1 MRHSSH
7 YTRTAIGL
15 HWIVALLIF
24 ATFGLGWFMTDIAD
38 ASQTKMQYYAWH
50 KWLGITVFLL
60 AVIRVLWRSFHQPPP
75 QAQSIP
81 KIQQLAAKIVHWML
95 YILILIVPLSG
106 YFYTLAAGSP
116 VVYLGIIPL
125 PILIQPD
132 VQLAH
137 TLKELHEILVYTMVA
152 LVGLHLVAAL
162 KHHIFDG
169 DNTLAKMLPF
179 LGK

>member
-38 ASQTKMQYYAWH
+38 ASGSKMQYYAWH
-50 KWLGITVFLL
+50 KWLGVTVFLV
-60 AVIRVLWRSFHQPPP
+60 AVMRVLWRSFNQPPP
-75 QAQSIP
+75 LAENIS
-81 KIQQLAAKIVHWML
+81 KLQQLAAKIVHWLL

-106 YFYTLAAGSP
+106 YFYSLAAGFA

-125 PILIQPD
+125 PVLIQPD
-132 VQLAH
+132 TQLAH

-152 LVGLHLVAAL
+152 LVVLHLMAAL

-179 LGK
+179 LEK